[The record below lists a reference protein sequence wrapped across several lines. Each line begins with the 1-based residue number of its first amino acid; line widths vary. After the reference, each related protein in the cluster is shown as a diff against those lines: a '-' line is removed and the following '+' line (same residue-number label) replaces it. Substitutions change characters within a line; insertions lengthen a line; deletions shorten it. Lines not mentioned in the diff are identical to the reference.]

1 MRAFGL
7 LGFALTV
14 CFSPMAASA
23 DCVASPEL
31 ASAAASEAA
40 RDRSG
45 RVLAPINV
53 NGQGPY
59 RFIVDTGANRSVLSV
74 ELAQRLT
81 LTPSGIGDVHT
92 VEGVSSAPLVRGAR
106 LSFAGLSLEDGEMPI
121 LEGGALARADG
132 LLGVDGLRGRRLL
145 ISFEQRC
152 IEIAPSR
159 GARRLRG
166 WLAIPGRLRFG
177 NLVVLQGRVGDA
189 RVNLLLDTG
198 SSSSL
203 ANDALRAAIDARVRR
218 TEDVQVTTAG
228 STLSPERLLYI
239 RRLRISGMEVRDVT
253 AFVGGFHVFELW
265 GFADEPTLLI
275 GMDVLSQARGLAIDY
290 ERAMV
295 YFQRPR

>member
-1 MRAFGL
+1 MW
-7 LGFALTV
+7 
-14 CFSPMAASA
+14 C
-23 DCVASPEL
+23 L
-31 ASAAASEAA
+31 AGSAATAACVQSLLLAQDQAATDVA

-45 RVLAPINV
+45 RVVAPIVV

-59 RFIVDTGANRSVLSV
+59 RFIVDTGANRSVLSAA
-74 ELAQRLT
+74 LARQLGFAPT
-81 LTPSGIGDVHT
+81 GVGDVHT
-92 VEGVSSAPLVRGAR
+92 VEGVSQAPLVEGAA
-106 LSFAGLSLEDGEMPI
+106 LSFAGLPLQSAVMPV
-121 LEGGALARADG
+121 LDGGALTQADG

-145 ISFEQRC
+145 INFEQRC
-152 IEIAPSR
+152 IEIASSR

-203 ANDALRAAIDARVRR
+203 ANDALRAAIDVRTRR
-218 TEDVQVTTAG
+218 TEDVEVTTAG
-228 STLSPERLLYI
+228 DTLSPERLLYI
-239 RRLRISGMEVRDVT
+239 RRLRISDMEVRDVT
-253 AFVGGFHVFELW
+253 AFVGGFHVFDVW
-265 GFADEPTLLI
+265 GLADEPTLLI

-290 ERAMV
+290 ERAVV